1 MRHFLWGALAMS
13 SAIAAL
19 FFLRY
24 WRISRDRL
32 FVYFSIAF
40 AAMALNWIGLAVVDP
55 SVETRHQ
62 LYLLRLAAFVLIII
76 GIVDKNQR
84 SRAP

>member
-1 MRHFLWGALAMS
+1 MRQFLWGALSMANF
-13 SAIAAL
+13 AIAL

-24 WRISRDRL
+24 WRASRDRL

-40 AAMALNWIGLAVVDP
+40 AAMGLNWVGLA
-55 SVETRHQ
+55 SVEPQFEMRHT

-76 GIVDKNQR
+76 GIIDKNR
-84 SRAP
+84 HGKDL